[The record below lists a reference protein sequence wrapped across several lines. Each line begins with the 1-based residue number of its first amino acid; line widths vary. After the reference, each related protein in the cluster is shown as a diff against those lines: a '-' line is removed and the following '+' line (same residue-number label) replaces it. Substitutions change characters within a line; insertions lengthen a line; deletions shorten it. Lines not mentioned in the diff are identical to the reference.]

1 MTNPFIHSHALCES
15 SKIGSGTRIWA
26 FAHVLP
32 DAVIGRDCNICD
44 HTFIENDV
52 IIGDNVTIKCGVQVW
67 DGLRIEDN
75 VFVGPNVTFTNDK
88 FPRSRCYQKTIP
100 LTTIRRGA
108 SIGANASILPGI
120 TVGSNAMI
128 GAGAVVSK
136 SVPDNAIVVGNPA
149 IIVGYVGT
157 EKWADGSKETTPQ
170 LPLTQECNVKGVTFY
185 TMNVVK
191 DLRGN
196 LTVGEFERQIPFTPK
211 RYFMVF
217 GVPSAEVRGEHAHH
231 ACHQFLICVRGACS
245 VLADD
250 GAHREEF
257 RLDSPTLGLYLP
269 PMTWGVQYKYTADA
283 VLLVFASDYYDAS
296 DYIRNYDDFVGWVA
310 KRGDRPA

>member
-1 MTNPFIHSHALCES
+1 MTKPFIHSHALCES
-15 SKIGSGTRIWA
+15 PNIGEGTRVWA

-32 DAVIGRDCNICD
+32 QAIIGESCNICD

-52 IIGDNVTIKCGVQVW
+52 IIGNNVTVKCGVQIW
-67 DGLRIEDN
+67 DGIRVEDN
-75 VFVGPNVTFTNDK
+75 VFIGPNVTFTNDK
-88 FPRSRCYQKTIP
+88 FPRSKRYQGTIP
-100 LTTIRRGA
+100 VTTIKRGA
-108 SIGANASILPGI
+108 SLGANATILPGI
-120 TVGSNAMI
+120 TIGADAMI

-157 EKWADGSKETTPQ
+157 EKWVDTAIASTPKLAQ
-170 LPLTQECNVKGVTFY
+170 SEGCKVKGVNLHH
-185 TMNVVK
+185 MKVVE
-191 DLRGN
+191 DIRGN
-196 LTVGEFERQIPFTPK
+196 LTVGDFDGQIPFLPK

-250 GAHREEF
+250 GIHREEF
-257 RLDSPTLGLYLP
+257 RLDTPTIGVHLSP
-269 PMTWGVQYKYTADA
+269 MVWGVQYKYTADA
-283 VLLVFASDYYDAS
+283 VLLVFASHHYDAE
-296 DYIRNYDDFVGWVA
+296 DYIRSYDEFISLTI
-310 KRGDRPA
+310 K

>member
-1 MTNPFIHSHALCES
+1 MTKTFIHSHALCES
-15 SKIGSGTRIWA
+15 PNIGEGTRVWA

-32 DAVIGRDCNICD
+32 KAIIGHNCNICD

-52 IIGDNVTIKCGVQVW
+52 IIGSNVTIKCGVQVW
-67 DGLRIEDN
+67 DGIRVEDN
-75 VFVGPNVTFTNDK
+75 VFIGPNVTFTNDK
-88 FPRSRCYQKTIP
+88 FPRSKRYQATIP
-100 LTTIRRGA
+100 TTTIKRGA
-108 SIGANASILPGI
+108 SIGANATILPGI
-120 TVGSNAMI
+120 TIGADAMI

-157 EKWADGSKETTPQ
+157 EKWVDTAITSTPKLAQ
-170 LPLTQECNVKGVTFY
+170 SEACKVKGVTLHH
-185 TMNVVK
+185 MKVVE
-191 DLRGN
+191 DIRGN
-196 LTVGEFERQIPFTPK
+196 LTVGDFDGQIPFSPK

-250 GAHREEF
+250 GANREEF
-257 RLDSPTLGLYLP
+257 RLDNPTIGIHLSP
-269 PMTWGVQYKYTADA
+269 MVWGVQYKYTADA
-283 VLLVFASDYYDAS
+283 VLLVFASHQYDAE
-296 DYIRNYDDFVGWVA
+296 DYIRNYDEFLSII
-310 KRGDRPA
+310 KR